1 MWGDPTLSIDL
12 SRHNNEQRHGFQY
25 SPNPD
30 YIGSEGREFTVIQ
43 SVSCLATLLKDTMTY
58 CSLMWQ
64 AEIFSVPFLFLS
76 PSSQPA
82 LDIEAFATVLFT
94 EARRESPLIFL
105 RNKSAAADWE
115 GGRVH
120 QPRPGVS
127 WRRDGGGRG
136 ARGVEGGGQPCD
148 PLHFWQ
154 WHHMQTSLEPA
165 SRAGLIKSTQSLS
178 GTRR

>member
-1 MWGDPTLSIDL
+1 MWGDLTLSIDL
-12 SRHNNEQRHGFQY
+12 SRHNNEQRHGFHY

-82 LDIEAFATVLFT
+82 VDIEAFATVLFT
-94 EARRESPLIFL
+94 EARRESPLIFH
-105 RNKSAAADWE
+105 RNKFAAADWE

-127 WRRDGGGRG
+127 WRRDGGGQG
-136 ARGVEGGGQPCD
+136 GPWGGGRGSA
-148 PLHFWQ
+148 
-154 WHHMQTSLEPA
+154 M
-165 SRAGLIKSTQSLS
+165 
-178 GTRR
+178 